1 MCTLSYQPKGFILLS
16 IINLTQSQRV
26 AVATMAVFI
35 IALICVIV
43 YYFYIKINSAY
54 GYWEKRKIKGPKP
67 QYLFGN
73 FRPVITKK
81 DSVTTLAANI
91 YRQFSTEKV
100 IGIYQGW
107 EPALIVNDPELIKKV
122 LVKHFQIFSS
132 RGMRTSENNPLSR
145 NLFATDGEEWRVLRQ
160 KLSPVFTS
168 GKLKQMMPLMDN
180 CIKQYLSYLDK
191 LLERPDPIEMRSL
204 KMKYT
209 LKSITTIAFGLDID
223 TFTEDNCE
231 FIEMAYKL
239 FGPQNSKRIIRGLL
253 PGFLKK
259 LVGMNFESPK
269 VINFFLDL
277 VSTVAKE
284 REGKPKVRKDF
295 MDFMIDL
302 KEQGT
307 VTKSN
312 GDKTVELEIT
322 DALVAAQA
330 MVYYAAGFESSSGTM
345 SFLLYELALNP
356 KVQERCYKEIAS
368 VMEKNNGALTY
379 EALHE
384 LNYLSMTFDETLRK
398 YPVAGLIFRQSV
410 TNYEIPELNLSL
422 IKGTRVLIPVLGI
435 QRDPNYYPDPE
446 KFRPERFTLENKQTI
461 QDCTYLPFGEG
472 PRNCIGR

>member
-1 MCTLSYQPKGFILLS
+1 MK
-16 IINLTQSQRV
+16 
-26 AVATMAVFI
+26 
-35 IALICVIV
+35 
-43 YYFYIKINSAY
+43 IKSVY
-54 GYWEKRKIKGPKP
+54 GYWESKKVKGPKP

-73 FRPVITKK
+73 FGAVINKK
-81 DSVTTLAANI
+81 DSMTTLAANI
-91 YRQFSTEKV
+91 YKQFSNEKV

-122 LVKHFQIFSS
+122 LVKHFQTFSN
-132 RGMRTSENNPLSR
+132 RGIRTSENNPLSK
-145 NLFATDGEEWRVLRQ
+145 NLFALDGVEWKVLRQ

-168 GKLKQMMPLMDN
+168 GKLKQMMPLMNN
-180 CIKQYLSYLDK
+180 CVKQYLYYLDK
-191 LLERPDPIEMRSL
+191 LLDGPDPLEMRSL

-223 TFTEDNCE
+223 TFTEGNCT
-231 FIEMAYKL
+231 FMEMAYRL
-239 FGPQNSKRIIRGLL
+239 FRPQNSKRFIRQLL

-259 LVGMNFESPK
+259 LVRMDLESPE

-277 VSTVAKE
+277 VSQIAKGRE
-284 REGKPKVRKDF
+284 RKPKVRKDF

-302 KEQGT
+302 KEQET

-312 GDKTVELEIT
+312 AEETAALEIT
-322 DALVAAQA
+322 DELIAAQA

-356 KVQERCYKEIAS
+356 KVQERCYKEITM
-368 VMEKNNGALTY
+368 VMEKNNGILTY

-398 YPVAGLIFRQSV
+398 YPVAGLIFRQSISD
-410 TNYEIPELNLSL
+410 YEIPELNLSL
-422 IKGTRVLIPVLGI
+422 IKGMRFLVPVFAI
-435 QRDPNYYPDPE
+435 QRDPNYFPDPE
-446 KFRPERFTLENKQTI
+446 KFDPERFTLENKQTI
-461 QDCTYLPFGEG
+461 QDCTYLPFGDG